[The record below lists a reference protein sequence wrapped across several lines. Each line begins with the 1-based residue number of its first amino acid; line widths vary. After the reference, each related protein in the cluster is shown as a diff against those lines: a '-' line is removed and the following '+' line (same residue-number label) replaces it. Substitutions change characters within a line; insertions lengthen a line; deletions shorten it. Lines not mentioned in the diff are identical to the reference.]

1 MAKKKC
7 IIYAM
12 FLGNSKGDFMG
23 LQILTAG
30 QTDEWDQLV
39 KSFDT
44 YDVYYLNG
52 YAKAFQLHGDGDPIL
67 FYYFDEYIRA
77 INVVMKRDIEKN
89 KNFRGLIQPNS
100 TYDITTPYGYGGFL
114 IEGKV
119 NEASI
124 KKLNDEY
131 SSYCRSENIVSEF
144 VRFHP
149 VQKNSIINKQIYDVV
164 DLSSTITL
172 QLESKYKIWNEI
184 SGKNRNVIRKAIKSG
199 VKTYWGRSPEL
210 IDSFIPLYNATMKN
224 DDAVQ
229 YYYFDRE
236 FYESIFEDL
245 KHNSLFFYAAYDNK
259 IISMSIILMANRN
272 MHYHLSAS
280 DKGYSSLAA
289 TNLLL
294 YEAAS
299 WGCENGFKTFH
310 LGGGL
315 GSKEDNL
322 YKFKKAFNKNSDT
335 YFSIGKKIFD
345 QDKYNELLKIRL
357 KNEKLNIK
365 MSYFPEYRR

>member
-1 MAKKKC
+1 M
-7 IIYAM
+7 
-12 FLGNSKGDFMG
+12 S
-23 LQILTAG
+23 LQILTAEES
-30 QTDEWDQLV
+30 DRWDQLV

-44 YDVYYLNG
+44 YDVYYLYG
-52 YAKAFQLHGDGDPIL
+52 YTKAFQLHGDGDPIL
-67 FYYFDEYIRA
+67 FYYVDEYIRA
-77 INVVMKRDIEKN
+77 INVVMKRDIEKDI
-89 KNFRGLIQPNS
+89 NFRGLIQSN
-100 TYDITTPYGYGGFL
+100 TTFDITTPYGYGGFL
-114 IEGKV
+114 IEGDV
-119 NEASI
+119 NETSI

-149 VQKNSIINKQIYDVV
+149 VLKNSITNKQLYEVV

-172 QLESKYKIWNEI
+172 QLRSKNEIWNEM

-199 VKTYWGRSPEL
+199 VKTYWGRSTEL

-224 DDAVQ
+224 DNAVQ
-229 YYYFDRE
+229 YYYFNRE
-236 FYESIFEDL
+236 FYESIIEDL
-245 KHNSLFFYAAYDNK
+245 KYNSMFFYSVYEGK
-259 IISMSIILMANRN
+259 VISIAIILLANGN

-280 DKGYSSLAA
+280 DKDYSSLAA

-294 YEAAS
+294 CEAAS
-299 WGCENGFKTFH
+299 WGCDNGFTTFH

-322 YKFKKAFNKNSDT
+322 FKFKKAFNKNSDT

-345 QDKYNELLKIRL
+345 QDKYNYLM
-357 KNEKLNIK
+357 K
-365 MSYFPEYRR
+365 MRFYGREHDALDSFFPAYRK

>member
-1 MAKKKC
+1 MS
-7 IIYAM
+7 
-12 FLGNSKGDFMG
+12 LT
-23 LQILTAG
+23 ILTAE
-30 QTDEWDQLV
+30 QNDQWDQLV

-44 YDVYYLNG
+44 YDVYYLYD

-67 FYYFDEYIRA
+67 FYYVDEYIRA
-77 INVVMKRDIEKN
+77 INVVIKRDIERD
-89 KNFRGLIQPNS
+89 KNFRGLIQSNS

-114 IEGKV
+114 IEGIV
-119 NEASI
+119 NDVSI

-149 VQKNSIINKQIYDVV
+149 VLKNSVMNKQIYEVV
-164 DLSSTITL
+164 DLSSTITI
-172 QLESKYKIWNEI
+172 QLESKYKIWADI
-184 SGKNRNVIRKAIKSG
+184 SSKNKNHLRKAIKSG
-199 VKTYWGRSPEL
+199 VKVYWGRSPEL
-210 IDSFIPLYNATMKN
+210 IDSFITLYNATMKN
-224 DDAVQ
+224 NDAVQ
-229 YYYFDRE
+229 YYYFGRE

-245 KHNSLFFYAAYDNK
+245 KYNSMFFYAAYENK

-280 DKGYSSLAA
+280 DKDYSSLAA

>member
-1 MAKKKC
+1 MLEIFDIHEEDK
-7 IIYAM
+7 
-12 FLGNSKGDFMG
+12 
-23 LQILTAG
+23 
-30 QTDEWDQLV
+30 WDSLV
-39 KSFDT
+39 RSFVN
-44 YDVYYLNG
+44 YDVYYLSN
-52 YAKAFQLHGDGDPIL
+52 YAKSFQLHGDGDPIL
-67 FYYFDEYIRA
+67 FHYFDEDIRA
-77 INVVMKRDIEKN
+77 INVVMKRDIEKDT
-89 KNFRGLIQPNS
+89 NFRGLIQPN
-100 TYDITTPYGYGGFL
+100 TTFDITTPYGYGGFL
-114 IEGKV
+114 IEGDV
-119 NEASI
+119 NETSI

-149 VQKNSIINKQIYDVV
+149 VLKNSIMNKQIYEVV

-172 QLESKYKIWNEI
+172 QLESKYKIWGDI
-184 SGKNRNVIRKAIKSG
+184 SSKNRNVIRKAIKSG

-210 IDSFIPLYNATMKN
+210 IDSFVPLYNVTMRN

-229 YYYFDRE
+229 YYYFSRE
-236 FYESIFEDL
+236 FYESIFEGL
-245 KHNSLFFYAAYDNK
+245 KYNSMFFYSVYGK
-259 IISMSIILMANRN
+259 KVISIAIILLANRN

-280 DKGYSSLAA
+280 DKDYSSLAA

-345 QDKYNELLKIRL
+345 QDKYNDLSKIRFD
-357 KNEKLNIK
+357 EKKHDPLDP
-365 MSYFPEYRR
+365 YFPTYRK

>member
-1 MAKKKC
+1 M
-7 IIYAM
+7 
-12 FLGNSKGDFMG
+12 S
-23 LQILTAG
+23 LQILTAEES
-30 QTDEWDQLV
+30 DRWDQLV

-44 YDVYYLNG
+44 YDVYYLYG
-52 YAKAFQLHGDGDPIL
+52 YTKAFQLHGDGDPIL
-67 FYYFDEYIRA
+67 FYYVDKYIRA
-77 INVVMKRDIEKN
+77 INVVMKRDIEKDT
-89 KNFRGLIQPNS
+89 NFRGLIQSN
-100 TYDITTPYGYGGFL
+100 TTFDITTPYGYGGFL
-114 IEGKV
+114 IEGDV
-119 NEASI
+119 NETSI

-149 VQKNSIINKQIYDVV
+149 VLKNSITNKQLYKVV
-164 DLSSTITL
+164 DFSSTITL
-172 QLESKYKIWNEI
+172 QLRSKNEIWNEM

-199 VKTYWGRSPEL
+199 VKTYWGRSTEL

-224 DDAVQ
+224 DNAVQ
-229 YYYFDRE
+229 YYYFNRE
-236 FYESIFEDL
+236 FYESIIEDL
-245 KHNSLFFYAAYDNK
+245 KYNSMFFYSVYEGK
-259 IISMSIILMANRN
+259 VISIAIILLANGN

-280 DKGYSSLAA
+280 DKDYSSLAA

-294 YEAAS
+294 CEAAS
-299 WGCENGFKTFH
+299 WGCDNGFTTFH